1 MRGYGFYAEHESK
14 YRGIELKK
22 TEKGE
27 NKNKDNPFDGEIVE
41 SPATIK
47 LMEFSDGTVW
57 LTNDLRKYV
66 SLMQKTED
74 ERRAIMSRHINND
87 DRQAVEAILRKL
99 DQTIDSP
106 EVISIWNAR
115 RSF

>member
-1 MRGYGFYAEHESK
+1 M
-14 YRGIELKK
+14 KK